1 MLTLLEALN
10 KTTLFFEGK
19 DMENPRL
26 NAELLFAH
34 VLKCKRLD
42 LYLQFELPMSEE
54 TLSTLRPLVGRR
66 SRREPWQYIIGQTDF
81 FNGSL
86 KVDNRG
92 LIPRPETEE
101 LVELVI
107 ARLKASPPQR
117 ILDSGTGSGAIAIAL
132 ARHFADARVVAAD
145 SSPTALELAEENI
158 RSAGLAGRV
167 AICRSHWFENVDG
180 TFDLIISNPP
190 YLSADEW
197 ESAQPEVREHEP
209 REALVAENSGLA
221 CLNQIVEEAGAYIS
235 PGGLVAFE
243 TGPDQHESITARA
256 AKNGYRKIESLKD
269 LARRNRF
276 ILLWSSQD

>member
-1 MLTLLEALN
+1 
-10 KTTLFFEGK
+10 
-19 DMENPRL
+19 MENPRL

-34 VLKCKRLD
+34 VLQCQRLD
-42 LYLQFELPMSEE
+42 LYLRFELPMSEE
-54 TLSTLRPLVGRR
+54 TLAALRPLVGRR

-86 KVDNRG
+86 KVDNRA

-107 ARLKASPPQR
+107 ARLEASPPQR
-117 ILDSGTGSGAIAIAL
+117 ILDLGIGSGAIAIAL
-132 ARHFADARVVAAD
+132 ARHFADANVVAVD
-145 SSPTALELAEENI
+145 SSPAALELAEENI
-158 RSAGLAGRV
+158 HAAGLAVRV
-167 AICRSHWFENVDG
+167 AACRSHWFANVDG

-221 CLNQIVEEAGAYIS
+221 CLNQIVEQAGAHLS

-243 TGPDQHESITARA
+243 TGPDQHESITTKA
-256 AKNGYRKIESLKD
+256 AKCGYGKIESLKD
-269 LARRNRF
+269 LAKRNRF
-276 ILLWSSQD
+276 ILLGKTR